1 MDTVYWKMT
10 NKEDHIKVFGK
21 RINSVVDYLNIIITE
36 EENLQ
41 LYIDHI
47 YDNIMFDK
55 EEITKWEKKNKS
67 KKTWVN
73 ATSYFEDL
81 VVNIKK
87 YQSNSGG
94 TAKR

>member
-1 MDTVYWKMT
+1 MA
-10 NKEDHIKVFGK
+10 
-21 RINSVVDYLNIIITE
+21 YLWIIITE
-36 EENLQ
+36 EDKLQ
-41 LYIDHI
+41 FYIDHI
-47 YDNIMFDK
+47 YDNTMFEK

-87 YQSNSGG
+87 YQSNSGS